1 MVTLLTDNRII
12 YGFLFLLMGL
22 IDATNNATDKF
33 IEGILNAT
41 PNSLD
46 GVESFGKDTFS
57 RVKEFVQG
65 PCVKIDV
72 SYKSQYNN
80 ISLSAKCKCLPMP
93 SLARLLKSMLGISS
107 KFLLPPTWTDT
118 GWGSTYR

>member
-1 MVTLLTDNRII
+1 
-12 YGFLFLLMGL
+12 MGSV
-22 IDATNNATDKF
+22 DAFNNATGKF

-65 PCVKIDV
+65 PYVKIDV

-80 ISLSAKCKCLPMP
+80 ISLCAKCKCLPMP
-93 SLARLLKSMLGISS
+93 SLARLLKSMLGTSS
-107 KFLLPPTWTDT
+107 MFLLPPSRT
-118 GWGSTYR
+118 GWGSGYR